1 MSSSF
6 HNADRR
12 TYRKVM
18 LVGLM
23 FCALFVAVS
32 VFAREQPTNTYVL
45 KKADR
50 LVRSAGEQM
59 PAIQK
64 KADLNFNTTMS
75 ASISTADVD

>member
-18 LVGLM
+18 LVGLL
-23 FCALFVAVS
+23 FCTVFVVIS
-32 VFAREQPTNTYVL
+32 FFTREQPTYTYVL

-50 LVRSAGEQM
+50 LVRSAGTAV
-59 PAIQK
+59 PA
-64 KADLNFNTTMS
+64 N
-75 ASISTADVD
+75 

>member
-32 VFAREQPTNTYVL
+32 VFAREQPANTYVL

-50 LVRSAGEQM
+50 LVRSAGAPL
-59 PAIQK
+59 PA
-64 KADLNFNTTMS
+64 N
-75 ASISTADVD
+75 